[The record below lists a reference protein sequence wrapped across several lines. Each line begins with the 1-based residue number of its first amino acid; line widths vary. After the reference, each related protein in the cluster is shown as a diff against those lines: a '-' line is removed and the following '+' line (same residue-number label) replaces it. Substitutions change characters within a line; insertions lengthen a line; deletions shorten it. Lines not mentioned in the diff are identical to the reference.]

1 VSAVVAICD
10 PPSAL
15 SLAPRGARDVRR
27 DPVLLAAEAGD
38 PVKSAHPSPKTALSL
53 AVPRAILER
62 TGHEQ
67 TIGDVVADGQS
78 RWSADSAGGLVPSPD
93 YSGALYDAGTGSS
106 THPNGAPSNAL
117 SNGGIA
123 GNHAHS
129 TSGPPTSSNGA
140 GAAGPAG
147 NSAWWTD
154 ARTDPWRDPG
164 APAAVILTAPQ
175 LDPVPA
181 AEVDAPK
188 RRVSLGQ
195 VLLISL
201 LAALLAG
208 GLGGALG
215 YLAAVKGGL
224 RDAVPLGNGSATTP
238 GLAQRA
244 PISLAAVAK
253 SVLPSVVTV
262 RVDSSLGSA
271 IGSGFIVSSDGYMI
285 TNDHVIDGIS
295 GNATVTFNDASTAP
309 AKLVGTDPETDI
321 AVLKIAK
328 SGLPAVTFGDSDAI
342 AVGDPVLAIGAPLD
356 LQNSVTAG
364 IISSL
369 RRPLEISDGS
379 GPTRYYAAIQT
390 DAAINHGN
398 SGGPLVDAAGHVIGV
413 DAVIKSLGS
422 SDDEAGNIGL
432 AFAIPINQAK
442 RTAESIISTGKV
454 QRTVIGASLQTSY
467 HNPNG
472 GVLLSSIAPGGPAA
486 EAGLQPDDVVLSVG
500 GTPLDAAGDLTAIVR
515 EYAPGSVVPVTF
527 LRGTA
532 RHTVQVKLV
541 ASGD

>member
-1 VSAVVAICD
+1 VAN
-10 PPSAL
+10 
-15 SLAPRGARDVRR
+15 
-27 DPVLLAAEAGD
+27 
-38 PVKSAHPSPKTALSL
+38 
-53 AVPRAILER
+53 
-62 TGHEQ
+62 
-67 TIGDVVADGQS
+67 GQS

-93 YSGALYDAGTGSS
+93 YSGALYDAGAGSS
-106 THPNGAPSNAL
+106 TYPPGAPANAL
-117 SNGGIA
+117 SNGGGT
-123 GNHAHS
+123 GNHVAAS
-129 TSGPPTSSNGA
+129 PSSAASGNGT
-140 GAAGPAG
+140 GAAG
-147 NSAWWTD
+147 NSPWWTD
-154 ARTDPWRDPG
+154 ARSDPWRDPS
-164 APAAVILTAPQ
+164 APAAVILSAPQ

-181 AEVDAPK
+181 AEVDGPR

-224 RDAVPLGNGSATTP
+224 RDAVPLGNGSTTTP

-244 PISLAAVAK
+244 PGSLAAVAK
-253 SVLPSVVTV
+253 SILPSVVTV

-271 IGSGFIVSSDGYMI
+271 IGSGFIVSPDGYMI
-285 TNDHVIDGIS
+285 TNDHVIDGIN
-295 GNATVTFNDASTAP
+295 GNATITFNDASTAP
-309 AKLVGTDPETDI
+309 AKLVGTDPESDI

-328 SGLPAVTFGDSDAI
+328 SGLPAVTFGNSDSI

-364 IISSL
+364 IISSM

-442 RTAESIISTGKV
+442 RTAESIITTGKV
-454 QRTVIGASLQTSY
+454 QRTVIGATPQTSY

-472 GVLLSSIAPGGPAA
+472 GVLLSTIAAGGPAA
-486 EAGLQPDDVVLSVG
+486 QAGLQSDDVVLSVG
-500 GTPLDAAGDLTAIVR
+500 GTPLDAAGDLIAIVR
-515 EYAPGSVVPVTF
+515 EYAPGTVVPVTY

-541 ASGD
+541 ASDS

>member
-1 VSAVVAICD
+1 MD
-10 PPSAL
+10 L
-15 SLAPRGARDVRR
+15 DRR
-27 DPVLLAAEAGD
+27 RTGGLDPVR
-38 PVKSAHPSPKTALSL
+38 SARPSPKSAPGHAL
-53 AVPRAILER
+53 ARAILER

-78 RWSADSAGGLVPSPD
+78 RWSADSAGGAVPSPD
-93 YSGALYDAGTGSS
+93 YSGALYDAGAVGNTYPPGAAGGAVSGGSV
-106 THPNGAPSNAL
+106 
-117 SNGGIA
+117 A
-123 GNHAHS
+123 GHHA
-129 TSGPPTSSNGA
+129 PTSSGATTTPNGS
-140 GAAGPAG
+140 GGSG
-147 NSAWWTD
+147 SAWWTD
-154 ARTDPWRDPG
+154 ARSDPWRDPG
-164 APAAVILTAPQ
+164 APAALILPAPEP
-175 LDPVPA
+175 DPVPA
-181 AEVDAPK
+181 AVLDSPH
-188 RRVSLGQ
+188 RRVSFGQ
-195 VLLISL
+195 VVLISL

-215 YLAAVKGGL
+215 YLAAVKSGL
-224 RDAVPLGNGSATTP
+224 RDAVSLGNGSTTTP

-244 PISLAAVAK
+244 PGSLAAVAK

-271 IGSGFIVSSDGYMI
+271 IGSGFIVSPDGYMI

-295 GNATVTFNDASTAP
+295 GNATITFNDASTAP
-309 AKLVGTDPETDI
+309 ARLVGTDPESDV

-328 SGLPAVTFGDSDAI
+328 SGLPAVTFGNSDSI
-342 AVGDPVLAIGAPLD
+342 AVGDPVLAVGAPLD

-379 GPTRYYAAIQT
+379 GSTRYYAAIQT

-413 DAVIKSLGS
+413 DAVIKSLGGS
-422 SDDEAGNIGL
+422 EDAAGNIGL

-454 QRTVIGASLQTSY
+454 QRTVIGATPQASY

-472 GVLLSSIAPGGPAA
+472 GVLLSTIAAGGPADR
-486 EAGLQPDDVVLSVG
+486 AGLQPDDVILSIG
-500 GTPLDAAGDLTAIVR
+500 GTPLSAAGDLTAIVR
-515 EYAPGSVVPVTF
+515 EYAPGSVVSVTY

-532 RHTVQVKLV
+532 RHTAQVKLV
-541 ASGD
+541 ASDG